1 MRDMP
6 PLNALRSFISTAR
19 HLSATK
25 AAAELHVTLGAVSH
39 QLRALEQ
46 FLGVDL
52 FVRGHRQL
60 TLTDAG
66 ERYFRDVSAAFDSIR
81 AATTLLVAPA
91 NKEML
96 KLRAYTTFSLRWLI
110 PRLSSFYA
118 ENRSVELML
127 STSNDA
133 VDFSREKLDFA
144 IRLGNGEWP
153 GSVAE
158 KLIPNIVAPV
168 CSPALLARG
177 PAVKEPTDVMQH
189 VLLQSTWP
197 ERRDDWPAWLAAQG
211 VATLDDFSF
220 LYFESSALSYQA
232 ALEGL
237 GFAMAQM
244 ALVQDDIAAGRLVCP
259 FDRYLDRG
267 EFTYYLIYPE
277 GRRLTPQMKTFR
289 EWLRAQCAA
298 FNNALPPAA
307 RIECSAS
314 P

>member
-6 PLNALRSFISTAR
+6 PLNALRAFVSTAR

-39 QLRALEQ
+39 QLRALEE

-81 AATTLLVAPA
+81 AATTLLVAPG
-91 NKEML
+91 NKDML

-118 ENRSVELML
+118 ENRSVELVL
-127 STSNDA
+127 STSNEP

-144 IRLGNGEWP
+144 IRLGQGEWP
-153 GSVAE
+153 GSIAE
-158 KLIPNIVAPV
+158 KLFPNFVAPV
-168 CSPALLARG
+168 CSPSLLARG
-177 PAVKEPTDVMQH
+177 PTVKEPADLMQH

-232 ALEGL
+232 AIEGQ

-277 GRRLTPQMKTFR
+277 NRRLTPQMKTFR
-289 EWLRAQCAA
+289 EWLCAQCAA
-298 FNNALPPAA
+298 FNEASSPATKA
-307 RIECSAS
+307 
-314 P
+314 

>member
-6 PLNALRSFISTAR
+6 PLNALRAFVSTAR

-39 QLRALEQ
+39 QLRALEE

-60 TLTDAG
+60 SLTDAG

-81 AATTLLVAPA
+81 AATKLLVAPG
-91 NKEML
+91 NKDML

-118 ENRSVELML
+118 ENRSVELVL
-127 STSNDA
+127 STSNEP

-144 IRLGNGEWP
+144 IRLGHGEWP
-153 GSVAE
+153 GAIAE

-168 CSPALLARG
+168 CSPSLLARG
-177 PAVKEPTDVMQH
+177 PAVKEPADLMQH

-232 ALEGL
+232 AIEGQ

-244 ALVQDDIAAGRLVCP
+244 ALVQDDIAAGRLVLP
-259 FDRYLDRG
+259 FERYLDRG

-277 GRRLTPQMKTFR
+277 SRRLTAQMKTFR
-289 EWLRAQCAA
+289 EWLRGQCAT
-298 FNNALPPAA
+298 FNEGP
-307 RIECSAS
+307 S
-314 P
+314 PTIKA

>member
-1 MRDMP
+1 MP
-6 PLNALRSFISTAR
+6 PLNALRAFVSTAR

-25 AAAELHVTLGAVSH
+25 AAVELHVTLGAVSH
-39 QLRALEQ
+39 QLRALEE

-52 FVRGHRQL
+52 FVRGHRKL

-66 ERYFRDVSAAFDSIR
+66 ERYFREVSVAFDSIR
-81 AATTLLVAPA
+81 AATTALVEPG
-91 NKEML
+91 NRDML

-118 ENRSVELML
+118 ENRSVELVL
-127 STSNDA
+127 STSNEP

-153 GSVAE
+153 GSIAE
-158 KLIPNIVAPV
+158 RLIPNIVAPV
-168 CSPALLARG
+168 CSPSLLARG
-177 PAVKEPTDVMQH
+177 PEVSKPIDLMRH

-197 ERRDDWPAWLAAQG
+197 ERRDDWPTWLAEQG

-232 ALEGL
+232 AIEGQ
-237 GFAMAQM
+237 GFVMAQM

-259 FDRYLDRG
+259 FDRCLDRG
-267 EFTYYLIYPE
+267 DFTYYLIYPE
-277 GRRLTPQMKTFR
+277 GRRLTSQMETFR
-289 EWLRAQCAA
+289 QWLRAQCAA
-298 FNNALPPAA
+298 FNEAPSSLP
-307 RIECSAS
+307 SA
-314 P
+314 